1 MAEKVVISSES
12 VGKGHPDKLCDFVSD
27 SILDAVLKK
36 DPEARVACETLA
48 KGNFIVVAGEITTK
62 AKINYERVVRRAVKE
77 VGYIDEKWGINADT
91 CEVLVKLTTQSQD
104 IAQGVD
110 SGEKKEQG
118 AGDQGIMWGY
128 ATNETKELMPLSAIL
143 SHKIVEKLDECRKT
157 SLPYLR
163 PDCKSQVAVEY
174 ENRKPVALK
183 NVVVAASHN
192 PEVEMEKLRKDVAEQ
207 IIKPVCGN
215 WLKKDTTF
223 FINGTGRFEFCGPFA
238 DAGLTGRK
246 IIVDTYGGVGRHG
259 GGAFSGKDPSKVDRS
274 AAYLAR
280 YIAKNIVAAGIVA
293 ECEVQLGYCI
303 GIAEPTSVRVIANGL
318 SAEKERKLE
327 AGVRQVFP
335 LKPAAIIKHFDLK
348 HPKGWSYS
356 QTSAFGHFGR
366 DTFPWEKT
374 DKAEELKKALV

>member
-1 MAEKVVISSES
+1 MADRVVISSES

-27 SILDAVLKK
+27 SILDACLSQ
-36 DPEARVACETLA
+36 DPESRVGCETMA

-62 AKINYERVVRRAVKE
+62 AKVDYEKTVRKAVKDI
-77 VGYIDEKWGINADT
+77 GYTDEKWGINGNN
-91 CEVLVKLTTQSQD
+91 CEVLVKLTTQSPD

-110 SGEKKEQG
+110 SDATKEQG

-128 ATNETKELMPLSAIL
+128 ATNETKEFMPVSIVLA
-143 SHKIVEKLDECRKT
+143 HKLVEKLDECRKT
-157 SLPYLR
+157 ALPYLR

-174 ENRKPVALK
+174 ENGKPAGIV

-192 PEVEMEKLRKDVAEQ
+192 PDVDMEKLRADVKEKV
-207 IIKPVCGN
+207 IKPICGK
-215 WLKKDTTF
+215 WLKPGTEY
-223 FINGTGRFEFCGPFA
+223 FINGTGRFELCGPYA

-274 AAYLAR
+274 AAYMAR
-280 YIAKNIVAAGIVA
+280 YIAKNIVAAGIA
-293 ECEVQLGYCI
+293 SECEVQLGYCI
-303 GIAEPTSVRVIANGL
+303 GIAEPTSVRVNAHGL
-318 SAEKERKLE
+318 TAEKERRVE
-327 AGVRQVFP
+327 AAVRKVFP

-356 QTSAFGHFGR
+356 QTAAFGHFGR
-366 DTFPWEKT
+366 DIFPWEKT
-374 DKAEELKKALV
+374 DKAEELKKAVA